1 MSNQINLIQ
10 ENQENSPSSINQNIN
25 NSEIPTSLTQEIQ
38 NENSK
43 NNISDIS
50 TILKEI
56 PLHNLNDYYSI
67 ETSVFK
73 KRIEKLNLQFFW
85 IYESIL
91 EGQST
96 NNPSNNNNNI
106 DNDINS
112 KQNLIFPYNKLFLI
126 LFKEISLYIEEI
138 IRLNKQ
144 LNAKNKNEKFY
155 TNKISEYKNKE
166 KEFFVNKQIIKTLQR
181 NLRNAEKNIEK
192 LKKENEKLSKKLF
205 NEKYSHFKNN
215 NGIKNNVTNNI
226 NNKYGFHFSINN
238 NVNNYRYSN
247 FQKANT
253 IYNEYYGF
261 NNLTEQG
268 SPTSS
273 NSNLLSVRTYFNKN
287 KDKEK
292 SLNINKSPSKDSLST
307 FNKDISKLINNCN
320 SCSKLYENNGN
331 YVNVLDHNEND
342 YDKKNLIYLSINQCQ
357 DEINNLNSIEN
368 LLMNCLQGEEKT
380 LNREI
385 NKNLKKLMNTPIN
398 NLKYKINNR
407 HKNSSSNKKLLF
419 SDKKFKKMN
428 KSLDF
433 KNNIFTNGKKS

>member
-1 MSNQINLIQ
+1 MSNKINLIQ
-10 ENQENSPSSINQNIN
+10 ENQQNSPSSIIQNIN

-96 NNPSNNNNNI
+96 NNSSDNNTNT
-106 DNDINS
+106 NS

-155 TNKISEYKNKE
+155 IKKINEYKNKE
-166 KEFFVNKQIIKTLQR
+166 KEFFINKQIIKTLQR
-181 NLRNAEKNIEK
+181 NFKNSEKNIEK

-205 NEKYSHFKNN
+205 NAKYSHFKNN
-215 NGIKNNVTNNI
+215 NENKNSVNNNV
-226 NNKYGFHFSINN
+226 NNKYGFRFSINN
-238 NVNNYRYSN
+238 NVNNYRYN
-247 FQKANT
+247 NIQKANT

-273 NSNLLSVRTYFNKN
+273 NNNLLSVRTYFNKN
-287 KDKEK
+287 KEK

-320 SCSKLYENNGN
+320 SCSKLFENNGN
-331 YVNVLDHNEND
+331 YINVLDNNEND

-368 LLMNCLQGEEKT
+368 LLMNRIQSEEKA
-380 LNREI
+380 LNKEI
-385 NKNLKKLMNTPIN
+385 NKSLKKLMNTPIN
-398 NLKYKINNR
+398 NLKYKINR
-407 HKNSSSNKKLLF
+407 QKNSSSNKKLLF

-433 KNNIFTNGKKS
+433 KNNNYTSRKKS

>member
-1 MSNQINLIQ
+1 MSNKINLIQ
-10 ENQENSPSSINQNIN
+10 ENQQNSPSSIIQNIN

-96 NNPSNNNNNI
+96 NNSSDNNTNT
-106 DNDINS
+106 NS

-155 TNKISEYKNKE
+155 IKKMNEYKNKE
-166 KEFFVNKQIIKTLQR
+166 KEFFINKQIIKTLQR
-181 NLRNAEKNIEK
+181 NFKNSEKNIEK

-205 NEKYSHFKNN
+205 NAKYSHFKNN
-215 NGIKNNVTNNI
+215 NENKSSVNNNI
-226 NNKYGFHFSINN
+226 NNKYGFRFSINN
-238 NVNNYRYSN
+238 NVNNYRYNN

-273 NSNLLSVRTYFNKN
+273 NNNLLSVRTYFNKN
-287 KDKEK
+287 EEK

-320 SCSKLYENNGN
+320 SCSKLFENNGN
-331 YVNVLDHNEND
+331 YINVLDNNEND

-368 LLMNCLQGEEKT
+368 LLMNRIQSEEKA
-380 LNREI
+380 LNKEI
-385 NKNLKKLMNTPIN
+385 NKSLKKLMNTPIN
-398 NLKYKINNR
+398 NLKYKINR
-407 HKNSSSNKKLLF
+407 QKNSSSNKKLLF

-433 KNNIFTNGKKS
+433 KNNNYTSRKKS